1 MEFFYRGQ
9 YTLLYGWENK
19 KKNYTLHQQKGG
31 GGEDVQQFFF
41 FNSEL
46 DSSAVKFS

>member
-41 FNSEL
+41 FQ
-46 DSSAVKFS
+46 FRIR